1 MYLEIILTLIL
12 LVMLSFPIMIII
24 LWFKI
29 GKKVIKNFSEIKD
42 SLKQPRIEL
51 PKAEPNSSL
60 ASQTQTPP
68 QMPDLGNMMEVMGK
82 LGQMFGNRK

>member
-51 PKAEPNSSL
+51 PKVEPNSVP
-60 ASQTQTPP
+60 ASQTPP
-68 QMPDLGNMMEVMGK
+68 QIPDLGNMMEVMGK

>member
-51 PKAEPNSSL
+51 PKVEPNSVP

-68 QMPDLGNMMEVMGK
+68 QIPDLGNMMEVMGK